1 MTHAPNSFQVCL
13 EKMQDLQL
21 ALVISR
27 LYEFEF
33 ETAST
38 YKKILQRHVL
48 GQDKQVQFI
57 SEPWFLF
64 FHWNCSMFWIS
75 YNFDNWQAV
84 ETKTVNLRLC
94 GFQIQAHPDP
104 FLRSIAHW
112 VLEDYS
118 GALDTLLEQ
127 PVKNTRSVSTEGECD
142 AGKSE
147 VLLWHLL
154 IFKNKTL
161 MIFVLMFGRNN
172 YHEYRLLAQ
181 CCNLYR

>member
-1 MTHAPNSFQVCL
+1 
-13 EKMQDLQL
+13 MQDLQL

-27 LYEFEF
+27 LYESEF

-48 GQDKQVQFI
+48 GQDKQVQFV
-57 SEPWFLF
+57 SEPSLVVFLWKIIF
-64 FHWNCSMFWIS
+64 FAKLLNVFGLPIILFIDGRQKPKQFTLC
-75 YNFDNWQAV
+75 
-84 ETKTVNLRLC
+84 LR

-147 VLLWHLL
+147 VLL
-154 IFKNKTL
+154 
-161 MIFVLMFGRNN
+161 
-172 YHEYRLLAQ
+172 
-181 CCNLYR
+181 